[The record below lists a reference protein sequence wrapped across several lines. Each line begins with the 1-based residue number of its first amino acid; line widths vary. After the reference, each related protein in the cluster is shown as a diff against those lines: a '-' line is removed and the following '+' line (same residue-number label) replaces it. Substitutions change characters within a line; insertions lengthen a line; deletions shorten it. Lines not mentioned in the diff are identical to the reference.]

1 MASLSDILRGAL
13 GGEYNMGRDLDE
25 EERRQIEELR
35 AQGIY
40 IPQERKVSP
49 FRYGAGTV
57 NKQNLGAMRA
67 AIQPE
72 QQRRMNELLLQRGEQ
87 ERQRM
92 AREKQNTAIQ
102 IAAENQARLDAL
114 KRQQGSTFDPQGGQ
128 SYKDYLRDRLAKP
141 RLSPAEEA
149 ELTVR
154 QQQQLPIRKAEAA
167 VATAEQDVATGAL
180 KHPTIAAEQKDKQE
194 TLELAAKV
202 RSLLSPE
209 FAKHTAQGTELGL
222 QLQNKLLEAK
232 LSVENS
238 PAGRAIHQQ
247 TANNKAAQLKIDA
260 ATIDWFNNW
269 LQGGSEDAQR
279 FLAIGGQLGLNI
291 ADQFNTMQARLL
303 QASRQGGFGNLADS
317 LPPDFYGSQTR
328 QPTGGRRRAV
338 AVIEE
343 DEELPEQSRVVR
355 QPVTNQTQAPVQ
367 PMRVPRAGGQRPM
380 RQTQSAPQ
388 TPTPAPAP
396 AAPSLSPAPM
406 QQLRPAATIADQF
419 RPKPKPE
426 MFSPE
431 WEAALQKE
439 KDNSYYRR
447 KLQEVDAKI
456 ADMESRADNPSS
468 SFAWYDKALR
478 DKAMYER
485 LIKATEPK

>member
-1 MASLSDILRGAL
+1 MASLGGILRGAL
-13 GGEYNMGRDLDE
+13 GGEYSMGRDLDE

-40 IPQERKVSP
+40 VPQERKMSP
-49 FRYGAGTV
+49 FSYGAGTV

-72 QQRRMNELLLQRGEQ
+72 QARRMNELMAARGEQ

-102 IAAENQARLDAL
+102 IAAENQAKLAELER
-114 KRQQGSTFDPQGGQ
+114 RQGQPWTPGSGQ
-128 SYKDYLRDRLAKP
+128 SFKDHLRSSIEKP
-141 RLSPAEEA
+141 PLTRPEEA
-149 ELTVR
+149 ELKVR
-154 QQQQLPIRKAEAA
+154 QQQQLPVRKAEAA
-167 VATAEQDVATGAL
+167 VATAEQGVAEGAL
-180 KHPTIAAEQKDKQE
+180 KQPTIAAEQKDKQE

-238 PAGRAIHQQ
+238 AAGRAIHQQ
-247 TANNKAAQLKIDA
+247 AANNKEAQLRIDA
-260 ATIDWFNNW
+260 ATIDRFNEW

-279 FLAIGGQLGLNI
+279 FLSAGGQLGLNI

-303 QASRQGGFGNLADS
+303 QASRQGGLGGLEGS
-317 LPPDFYGSQTR
+317 LPPDFYGN
-328 QPTGGRRRAV
+328 QPRRRAGGTRGAV
-338 AVIEE
+338 AVTEE
-343 DEELPEQSRVVR
+343 DEELQGQPRVVR
-355 QPVTNQTQAPVQ
+355 RPITNQTQAPAQ
-367 PMRVPRAGGQRPM
+367 PTAVPRPRRPLPA
-380 RQTQSAPQ
+380 RQIQPTTQ
-388 TPTPAPAP
+388 APART
-396 AAPSLSPAPM
+396 APSLSPAPM
-406 QQLRPAATIADQF
+406 QQLRPAATFADQF
-419 RPKPKPE
+419 RSKPKPE

-431 WEAALQKE
+431 WEAELQRE
-439 KDNSYYRR
+439 KDNSYYER

-468 SFAWYDKALR
+468 SFAWYNKALR

-485 LIKATEPK
+485 LIKATEPE

>member
-1 MASLSDILRGAL
+1 MASLGDILRGAL
-13 GGEYNMGRDLDE
+13 GGEYNMGRPLDE

-40 IPQERKVSP
+40 VPQERKVSP

-67 AIQPE
+67 AMQLD
-72 QQRRMNELLLQRGEQ
+72 QQRKMNELMAARGEQ

-102 IAAENQARLDAL
+102 IAAENQAKLAELER
-114 KRQQGSTFDPQGGQ
+114 RQGQPWTPDSGQ
-128 SYKDYLRDRLAKP
+128 SFKDHLRSSIEKP
-141 RLSPAEEA
+141 PLTRPEEA
-149 ELTVR
+149 ELKVR

-167 VATAEQDVATGAL
+167 VATAEQGVAEGAL
-180 KHPTIAAEQKDKQE
+180 KQPTIAAEQKDKQE
-194 TLELAAKV
+194 TLKLAAKV

-238 PAGRAIHQQ
+238 AAGRAIHQQ
-247 TANNKAAQLKIDA
+247 SANNKEAQLRIDA
-260 ATIDWFNNW
+260 ATIDRFNEW

-279 FLAIGGQLGLNI
+279 FLAAGGQLGLNI

-303 QASRQGGFGNLADS
+303 AATRSGGFGGLEGS
-317 LPPDFYGSQTR
+317 LPLDFYGN
-328 QPTGGRRRAV
+328 QPRRRAGGTRSAV

-343 DEELPEQSRVVR
+343 DEELQG
-355 QPVTNQTQAPVQ
+355 QPITNQTQAPVQ
-367 PMRVPRAGGQRPM
+367 PTAVPRPRRPLPP
-380 RQTQSAPQ
+380 RQIQPT
-388 TPTPAPAP
+388 TPSTPAPTAS
-396 AAPSLSPAPM
+396 SLSPAPV
-406 QQLRPAATIADQF
+406 QPLRPTVTFDGQQEP
-419 RPKPKPE
+419 RTEPE

-431 WEAALQKE
+431 WEAELQRE
-439 KDNSYYRR
+439 KDNRYYKR
-447 KLQEVDAKI
+447 KLQEVEAKI
-456 ADMESRADNPSS
+456 ADMESRSDNPSS
-468 SFAWYDKALR
+468 SFAWYNKALKDKAR
-478 DKAMYER
+478 YER
-485 LIKATEPK
+485 LITATEPE